1 MPAAGLHARRADYLR
16 SHARSADRL
25 MLVWC
30 PDATQLGRRATDQDR
45 GKTRRAAIR
54 AQALLARASQQLYL
68 PRHRLLGGVFAFG
81 QT

>member
-25 MLVWC
+25 LLVWC
-30 PDATQLGRRATDQDR
+30 RDATQLGRHATDQHR
-45 GKTRRAAIR
+45 GKTRRTAIR

-68 PRHRLLGGVFAFG
+68 RRDRLLGGVFAFER
-81 QT
+81 T